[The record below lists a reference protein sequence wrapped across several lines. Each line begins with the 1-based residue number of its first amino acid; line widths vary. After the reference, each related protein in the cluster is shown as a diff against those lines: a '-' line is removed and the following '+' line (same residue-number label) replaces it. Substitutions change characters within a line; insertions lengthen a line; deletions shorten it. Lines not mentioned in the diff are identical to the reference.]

1 MENNEDLEL
10 YVFTDEDGNDV
21 NVQVLD
27 YFYYN
32 GDEYAVMTELAEG
45 QEPWTEAGGDEEAPE
60 IFFMKAF
67 RHSGGMNH
75 IIEMVTLKLLLQCL
89 GVVDAQ
95 CDEVYAAVGEEVAL
109 AAATNSSP
117 HLHISAQCFFY
128 NERTNK
134 ATGSSNENLH
144 YFLNFAA
151 KVVQI
156 E

>member
-60 IFFMKAF
+60 IFFMKVVPVDDENVEF
-67 RHSGGMNH
+67 EPVDDEELGD
-75 IIEMVTLKLLLQCL
+75 KLFEI
-89 GVVDAQ
+89 VNADFE
-95 CDEVYAAVGEEVAL
+95 DEEED
-109 AAATNSSP
+109 
-117 HLHISAQCFFY
+117 
-128 NERTNK
+128 E
-134 ATGSSNENLH
+134 
-144 YFLNFAA
+144 
-151 KVVQI
+151 
-156 E
+156 